1 MSKRNK
7 DIALDLYTGDG
18 WVNIPSVAALGCWCN
33 IIIGKRQVG
42 KTFGTL
48 KYMLDEN
55 KYFLYMRRTVNE
67 LQAVA
72 ADPDLNP
79 FNALQSVGYDIGI
92 LKAGKISYSI
102 GDIEYEDEE
111 DKDGRKKWH
120 IGNKRAVGMA
130 LPSIAGIRG
139 FNGSVFSDL
148 VFDEFI
154 PERIIAKRKAEGE
167 ALLNAY
173 VTVCGNRELEGK
185 PPLRMWLL
193 ANAFDISS
201 PILEQL
207 GCTDL
212 VAKMSRNGK
221 EWCMTDTGVFIAMP
235 HSDRISDRRKQTALM
250 KHLAGKGDFYKMA
263 MENQFVYN
271 NLENVRPR
279 SLKGM
284 TPLFAFAGLYAYQMD
299 ELHYYICESPHS
311 GREHYGS
318 SPQAATQLQAV
329 HPELRPMICLGQVD
343 FSSVPALL
351 KTRNYLDIKD

>member
-1 MSKRNK
+1 
-7 DIALDLYTGDG
+7 
-18 WVNIPSVAALGCWCN
+18 
-33 IIIGKRQVG
+33 
-42 KTFGTL
+42 
-48 KYMLDEN
+48 
-55 KYFLYMRRTVNE
+55 
-67 LQAVA
+67 
-72 ADPDLNP
+72 
-79 FNALQSVGYDIGI
+79 
-92 LKAGKISYSI
+92 
-102 GDIEYEDEE
+102 
-111 DKDGRKKWH
+111 
-120 IGNKRAVGMA
+120 
-130 LPSIAGIRG
+130 
-139 FNGSVFSDL
+139 
-148 VFDEFI
+148 
-154 PERIIAKRKAEGE
+154 
-167 ALLNAY
+167 
-173 VTVCGNRELEGK
+173 
-185 PPLRMWLL
+185 MWLL

-212 VAKMSRNGK
+212 VAKMSRSGR

-351 KTRNYLDIKD
+351 KVKTYLDIKD

>member
-1 MSKRNK
+1 MGKRNK

-18 WVNIPSVAALGCWCN
+18 WVNIPAIASLGCWCN

-55 KYFLYMRRTVNE
+55 RYFLYMRRTVNE

-79 FNALQSVGYDIGI
+79 FNALQAVGYDVGI
-92 LKAGKISYSI
+92 RKTGKISYAI
-102 GDIEYEDEE
+102 GDVEYEDEE
-111 DKDGRKKWH
+111 DADGNPKWH
-120 IGNKRAVGMA
+120 IKQRRAMGLA

-139 FNGSVFSDL
+139 FNGSAFSDL

-154 PERIIAKRKAEGE
+154 PERIVAKRKAEGE

-173 VTVCGNRELEGK
+173 VTVCGNRELEGQ

-212 VAKMSRNGK
+212 VAKMSRSGR
-221 EWCMTDTGVFIAMP
+221 EWVMTDSGVFVAMP
-235 HSDRISDRRKQTALM
+235 HSDRVTDKRRQTALM
-250 KHLAGKGDFYKMA
+250 KHLAGQGDFYKMA

-284 TPLFAFAGLYAYQMD
+284 VPLFAYSGLFVYQMD
-299 ELHYYICESPHS
+299 ATHYYVCESPHS
-311 GREHYGS
+311 SHERYGNS
-318 SPQAATQLQAV
+318 AQAATTLQLN
-329 HPELRPMICLGQVD
+329 HPEFRPMICLGQVD
-343 FSSVPALL
+343 FASVPCLL
-351 KTRNYLDIKD
+351 KTKNYLDIKD

>member
-1 MSKRNK
+1 MGKRSR
-7 DIALDLYTGDG
+7 DVALDLYESDG
-18 WVNIPSVAALGCWCN
+18 WLDIPAIASLGCWCN

-48 KYMLDEN
+48 KYMLDN
-55 KYFLYMRRTVNE
+55 NLYFLYMRRTSNE

-79 FNALQSVGYDIGI
+79 FNPLKKVGYDIGI
-92 LKAGKISYSI
+92 VKSGKISYSI
-102 GDIEYEDEE
+102 GTIEQLDD
-111 DKDGRKKWH
+111 DKWTIGKKC
-120 IGNKRAVGMA
+120 AVGMA
-130 LPSIAGIRG
+130 LPSIAGVRG
-139 FNGSVFSDL
+139 FNGSAFTDL

-173 VTVCGNRELEGK
+173 VTVCGNRELEGQ

-207 GCTDL
+207 GVTDIVGKL
-212 VAKMSRNGK
+212 SRSDK
-221 EWCMTDTGVFIAMP
+221 EWVITDSGVFIAMP
-235 HSDRISDRRKQTALM
+235 HSTVVTDKRKQTALM
-250 KHLAGKGDFYKMA
+250 RHLQDKGDFYKLA

-279 SLKGM
+279 SLRGM
-284 TPLFAFAGLYAYQMD
+284 KPLFAFAGMYVYQMN
-299 ELHYYICESPHS
+299 ELHYYVCTSPHN
-311 GREHYGS
+311 EHERYS
-318 SPQAATQLQAV
+318 DSKQASVNLQLNR
-329 HPELRPMICLGQVD
+329 PEFRPMVMLGQVD
-343 FSSVPALL
+343 FETVPCIL
-351 KTRNYLDIKD
+351 KTRDYLQIKD

>member
-18 WVNIPSVAALGCWCN
+18 WVNIPAVAALGCWCN

-79 FNALQSVGYDIGI
+79 FNALKKVGYDIGI
-92 LKAGKISYSI
+92 QKAGKISYSI
-102 GDIEYEDEE
+102 GPCEYLEN
-111 DKDGRKKWH
+111 GGFAIPKKCA
-120 IGNKRAVGMA
+120 IGMA

-139 FNGSVFSDL
+139 FNGSAFTDL

-173 VTVCGNRELEGK
+173 VTVCGNRELEGQ

-207 GCTDL
+207 GCTDI
-212 VAKMSRNGK
+212 VARMSRSGR
-221 EWCMTDTGVFIAMP
+221 EWCMTDSGVFIAMP
-235 HSDRISDRRKQTALM
+235 HSDKVSDKRKQTALM

-271 NLENVRPR
+271 NLENVVPRP
-279 SLKGM
+279 LKGM
-284 TPLFAFAGLYAYQMD
+284 VPLFAYDGMYCYQMD
-299 ELHYYICESPHS
+299 ATHYYVCESPHPAHE
-311 GREHYGS
+311 RYGAS
-318 SPQAATQLQAV
+318 RQAAVNLQLAR
-329 HPELRPMICLGQVD
+329 PEFRPMVMLGQVD
-343 FSSVPALL
+343 FSNVPCLL
-351 KTRNYLDIKD
+351 KTQTYLDIKDT

>member
-7 DIALDLYTGDG
+7 DIALELYMGDG
-18 WVNIPSVAALGCWCN
+18 WVNIPAISSLGAWCN

-55 KYFLYMRRTVNE
+55 RYFLYMRRTVNE

-79 FNALQSVGYDIGI
+79 FNALKKVGYDIGI
-92 LKAGKISYSI
+92 QKAGKISYAI
-102 GDIEYEDEE
+102 GKVEYLENGGFAIPE
-111 DKDGRKKWH
+111 KC
-120 IGNKRAVGMA
+120 AVGMA
-130 LPSIAGIRG
+130 LPSIAGVRG
-139 FNGSVFSDL
+139 FNGDAFTDL

-212 VAKMSRNGK
+212 VAKMSRSGR
-221 EWCMTDTGVFIAMP
+221 EWCMTDSGVFIAMP
-235 HSDRISDRRKQTALM
+235 HSDRVTDKRKQTALM
-250 KHLAGKGDFYKMA
+250 KHLAGQGDFYKMA

-284 TPLFAFAGLYAYQMD
+284 IPLFSYAGLYVYRMD
-299 ELHYYICESPHS
+299 ETHYYVCESPHN
-311 GREHYGS
+311 GHERYGQS
-318 SPQAATQLQAV
+318 AQAATNMQQN
-329 HPELRPMICLGQVD
+329 HPEFRPMVFLGQID
-343 FSSVPALL
+343 FSTVPALL